1 MDSEQHPP
9 QGPGPG
15 DSSPPAGR
23 PVPAPPVQA
32 PQVGGATQVSEAAVA
47 RVAAAAA
54 RSIEGVHSL
63 GTGAGRAL
71 GALRGRV
78 SGGSGESTVGVSAEV
93 GREEVAVDLTF
104 VAEYGRPLHAIA
116 DDVRAA
122 VFRSVEELT
131 GLRVIEVNIEIG
143 DVHVAAASAAS
154 AATAPATPAGANPPA
169 APPAAPTTP
178 DGERA

>member
-1 MDSEQHPP
+1 MAAMDSEQHPP
-9 QGPGPG
+9 PAPGPVDG
-15 DSSPPAGR
+15 APPAGQT
-23 PVPAPPVQA
+23 VPSPPDQA
-32 PQVGGATQVSEAAVA
+32 PQIGGATQVSEAAVA

-54 RSIEGVHSL
+54 RSVEGVHSL

-78 SGGSGESTVGVSAEV
+78 SGGTSESTVGVGAEV
-93 GREEVAVDLTF
+93 GREEVAVDLTL

-131 GLRVIEVNIEIG
+131 GLRVIEVNVEIG
-143 DVHVAAASAAS
+143 DVHVAVDSAPGP
-154 AATAPATPAGANPPA
+154 APGALPTTSRPAES
-169 APPAAPTTP
+169 TTP